1 MPRLC
6 AWHLIRNAKANVNNP
21 AFLPM
26 FQRCMIGDLQV
37 KDFEHTW
44 LKMVETLGLKMWS
57 TAHIR
62 GNFFVVIR
70 TTSRCEAFHS
80 HMGNYVNPRIN
91 LTDFVEQSQR
101 STHFSKE
108 IFLMVQS
115 YFKKATLLRVTECL
129 EMAMYSVFPV
139 VRYQS
144 ERTCHV
150 SYCPLLGE
158 FKCECLRMEST
169 WLPCH
174 HIIIVLL
181 ALHFT
186 EFPES
191 LLLDRWNKK
200 ITQNI
205 VT

>member
-1 MPRLC
+1 
-6 AWHLIRNAKANVNNP
+6 
-21 AFLPM
+21 
-26 FQRCMIGDLQV
+26 
-37 KDFEHTW
+37 
-44 LKMVETLGLKMWS
+44 
-57 TAHIR
+57 
-62 GNFFVVIR
+62 
-70 TTSRCEAFHS
+70 
-80 HMGNYVNPRIN
+80 
-91 LTDFVEQSQR
+91 
-101 STHFSKE
+101 
-108 IFLMVQS
+108 MVQS

-191 LLLDRWNKK
+191 LLLDRWNKYTK
-200 ITQNI
+200 EQICGTYVDGSSFWNSQLHAKYATLVPISRQACEYSYRDNEEFHHL
-205 VT
+205 VNLMTSEAN